1 MISSSKKDYIVEYLP
16 AFIRM
21 VRVSSFN
28 AYPMIEAIVLPAILV
43 FPMATRRQWK
53 RSDGEYAF
61 VCGVPRERVLARFL
75 KGGFP

>member
-1 MISSSKKDYIVEYLP
+1 
-16 AFIRM
+16 M

-28 AYPMIEAIVLPAILV
+28 AYPMMEAIEEVELGEGSEVVVLPAILI

-53 RSDGEYAF
+53 RLDGEYAF
-61 VCGVPRERVLARFL
+61 VCGVPRERVLASSL

>member
-28 AYPMIEAIVLPAILV
+28 AYPMIEAIEEVEL
-43 FPMATRRQWK
+43 
-53 RSDGEYAF
+53 GEGSEVIASSVRKF
-61 VCGVPRERVLARFL
+61 CGA
-75 KGGFP
+75 KTNG

>member
-1 MISSSKKDYIVEYLP
+1 MKSVIHNKANFY
-16 AFIRM
+16 
-21 VRVSSFN
+21 RVSSFEKR
-28 AYPMIEAIVLPAILV
+28 PVLFSGTGEAIVLPAILI

-53 RSDGEYAF
+53 RPDGEYAF